1 MPRVWDLTR
10 TVRRRDSEPVHC
22 GAFHVCSS
30 EPLHGNALST
40 SNAGVRCEV
49 SGKKQLGI
57 SPFKANS
64 STSEMEQLS

>member
-10 TVRRRDSEPVHC
+10 TVRRGDSEPVHC

-49 SGKKQLGI
+49 SGEKQVGI
-57 SPFKANS
+57 NPFKANS